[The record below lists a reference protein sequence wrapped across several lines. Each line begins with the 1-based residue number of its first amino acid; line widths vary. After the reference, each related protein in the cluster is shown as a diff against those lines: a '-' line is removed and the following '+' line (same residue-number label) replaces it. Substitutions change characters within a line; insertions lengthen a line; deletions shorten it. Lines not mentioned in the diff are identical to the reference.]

1 MPVVRTR
8 RLILR
13 VLIAAAGTIAAVTP
27 STGCGPAVDLAKGL
41 EIHNVSTGWY
51 DAGIVNGENKIVP
64 SVTFT
69 LKNVSN
75 RSLAP
80 LQVNA
85 LFRLVNDPAE
95 WGSAFLTAADSHGLA
110 PGAETPVLTMR
121 SQQGYT
127 STDPRQDMLHNS
139 HFVDA
144 KVELSAKYG
153 SGQWTRIG
161 AYQIGRQLLAH

>member
-1 MPVVRTR
+1 MAAA
-8 RLILR
+8 RLRLSL
-13 VLIAAAGTIAAVTP
+13 VLVGLIAFAA
-27 STGCGPAVDLAKGL
+27 CGPAVDLTKGL
-41 EIHNVSTGWY
+41 QVLNVSTGWY
-51 DAGIVNGENKIVP
+51 DAGLVNGENKIVP
-64 SVTFT
+64 SVSFA
-69 LKNVSN
+69 LKNVSDAT
-75 RSLAP
+75 LAS

-95 WGSAFLTAADSHGLA
+95 WGSGFLTAAGSRGLDA
-110 PGAETPVLTMR
+110 GVMTDVFVIR

-161 AYQIGRQLLAH
+161 VYPIDRQLLAH

>member
-1 MPVVRTR
+1 M
-8 RLILR
+8 
-13 VLIAAAGTIAAVTP
+13 AAARLRLSLVLVGLVAFAA
-27 STGCGPAVDLAKGL
+27 CGPAVDLTKGL
-41 EIHNVSTGWY
+41 QVLNVSTGWY
-51 DAGIVNGENKIVP
+51 DAGLVNGENKIVP
-64 SVTFT
+64 SVSFA
-69 LKNVSN
+69 LKNVSDAT
-75 RSLAP
+75 LAS

-95 WGSAFLTAADSHGLA
+95 WGSGFLTAAGSRGLA
-110 PGAETPVLTMR
+110 PSGMTDVFVIR

-161 AYQIGRQLLAH
+161 VYPIDRQLLAH